1 MTRPPGEDIT
11 TSMCDHHH
19 NTHHH
24 CLLQR
29 CLQHQRNCSVA
40 PLSLVN
46 GDLCSYQHFIMNK
59 PEIRMMKYN
68 VFFLIKIFI
77 ISKLFRSDGSS
88 FSEKD
93 VIRGPADDII
103 PQERIY
109 CYSSDEEDSTKT
121 TLPLQQRIR
130 RSRFV
135 SRIQEERIEIKDK
148 LDMEQFQPMMTSE
161 KLEVNRHNKRSS
173 QIELRP
179 RQSRRCKREAAP
191 VSAEDYEDTARYLRK
206 RNRKENDLGSLSTLG
221 SELLKLDL
229 IEPNSSIEVKY
240 IYCKSLIIYV
250 DCFSLNSE
258 ILIAPAANY

>member
-1 MTRPPGEDIT
+1 MF
-11 TSMCDHHH
+11 SF
-19 NTHHH
+19 
-24 CLLQR
+24 
-29 CLQHQRNCSVA
+29 S
-40 PLSLVN
+40 S
-46 GDLCSYQHFIMNK
+46 
-59 PEIRMMKYN
+59 KY
-68 VFFLIKIFI
+68 FI
-77 ISKLFRSDGSS
+77 ISKLSRSDGSS

-121 TLPLQQRIR
+121 TLPLQQRIK

-161 KLEVNRHNKRSS
+161 KLETVVNRHNKRSS

-240 IYCKSLIIYV
+240 IYCKSLIIYD

-258 ILIAPAANY
+258 ILIAPAANC